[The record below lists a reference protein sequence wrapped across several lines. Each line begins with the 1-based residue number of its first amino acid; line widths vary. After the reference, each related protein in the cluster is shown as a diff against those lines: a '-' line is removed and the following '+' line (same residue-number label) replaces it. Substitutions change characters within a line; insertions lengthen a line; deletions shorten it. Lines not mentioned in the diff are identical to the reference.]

1 MTWSKF
7 HGKNILCFC
16 CVARIVE
23 SFHNT
28 KEGLLTNNKI
38 QRFDI
43 QLDTHTHNALYLMI
57 SKTWSMRKRSTCT
70 KIVELSISVLPTKL
84 GIGIDSI
91 LCHLYFVP
99 YQIKKILY
107 HLVYRNLMTKR
118 NWCMWEKLAKSKSY
132 YNKISEWW

>member
-84 GIGIDSI
+84 GIGSDRYYVICISYHIKLKKSYII
-91 LCHLYFVP
+91 L
-99 YQIKKILY
+99 
-107 HLVYRNLMTKR
+107 YRNLMTKR

>member
-1 MTWSKF
+1 
-7 HGKNILCFC
+7 
-16 CVARIVE
+16 
-23 SFHNT
+23 
-28 KEGLLTNNKI
+28 
-38 QRFDI
+38 
-43 QLDTHTHNALYLMI
+43 
-57 SKTWSMRKRSTCT
+57 MRKRSTCT

-107 HLVYRNLMTKR
+107 HLIYRNLMTKR

-132 YNKISEWW
+132 YNKISE